1 MRKKISLLTFL
12 MMFCSLV
19 FGQTPDWGDFNYN
32 SFQTNMSVIAVVC
45 VDGIEQANADL
56 VIAPFCGNERRGLIQ
71 GPSDIISGRYYY
83 SVGISGNSND
93 AITFKLYDCQNQTE
107 YPITNNEIIY
117 LQPNGRLGKYGNPYV
132 INFNS
137 VAKVGDVKFGSVID
151 AVNYAEAGQTVT
163 LTNDSE
169 ITSTVVI
176 NKAITLDLNGKKV
189 EQVADKNAVRVTS
202 DNVIITDSSENGD
215 GAILNELFY
224 AVTVGRNDQS
234 DRGSLT
240 INGGKFEGQTTSV
253 YVACGDLEIR
263 GGEFSINEID
273 PQGYKY
279 VINLL
284 DNKDASAL
292 VYGGTFHNFNPQNNE
307 AEGAGTNFC
316 AEGYVAKNIGNNTY
330 TVIADP
336 SIGMVAKI
344 GETYFETIE
353 SAVAA
358 AQAGDEIDLLANVT
372 IANPINVTFDLT
384 IDGNGK
390 TLTYTGSNRA
400 ITVEST
406 ANGADLTVKNLTVD
420 CTSSHCPRGINY
432 NTNGALTLEG
442 VTVKGTNVTYA
453 LNLPGSS
460 DGATVTINN
469 SSLTANIALNVW
481 GNNTKINA
489 TDSEFISVDN
499 SDAEGYAAIAFNND
513 GNTNCAG
520 SIVRIEGGKIIAKD
534 ENGEASIAV
543 SNAANVDF
551 KHSVNNTTEI
561 VGSIEVPVVLVK
573 YAGSEQFYS
582 CYSLQEA
589 INTAAG
595 AANATVFLLTDIN
608 VSEIVKIEDKVVI
621 DLNGKSVTSTAKKA
635 FEVYANATIMN
646 GTINGINRC
655 VDTREAVE
663 LTLSDLTL
671 NANEYTSAYG
681 NPQPL
686 TIGGSEDG
694 TKVNMT
700 NVNIS
705 AEDGYG
711 IISFVKT
718 ELTATNANIS
728 GYSALYVKAG
738 SNGSSF
744 TFNNSTLSG
753 SNADNDVEGNRFA
766 TIAIQENGVTV
777 MVNGGK
783 VIAEGN
789 HYTALSIDWASN
801 ETETTYNNN
810 VVTLD
815 AELAGNIYN
824 TNSAELNTVKVREAY
839 ASNLQAEGFITSE
852 AENGLVTVTG
862 TAAAK
867 IGEKYYAT
875 FDAAYKAAKKGDTIE
890 LLRTAVI
897 TNFKTWINYS
907 TKNIT
912 VKAEFGDV
920 AFRVQD
926 NAYVWFG
933 GMTIESDDYCI
944 IVGAS
949 DGSSG
954 ANVEIYGGTYN
965 GETSAISVT
974 KGSVKIMDGTFKV
987 EPYQGSYEYTIN
999 CIDANY
1005 NNGTADVSI
1014 QGGKFYNFNPENNAA
1029 EGAGTNFLVNAYT
1042 AVQDAEGYWEVVEA
1056 VAKIGNVNYLSL
1068 VDAIAAANDGDEIKV
1083 LRNSAGA
1090 GAMIKKNLTI
1100 DFGGYTYT
1108 FNKPYDPTSP
1118 YGFYLLNMFYSK
1130 NVTFKNGTLTSTE
1143 TLEGAQ
1149 VATLVMN
1156 YVNLTLEDMN
1166 IVDATD
1172 HITYTLSLNSGEVNI
1187 IGKTSIT
1194 SDAIAFDVYD
1204 YSKYFELP
1212 VVNVNTTGTIEGGIE
1227 VTATLNI
1234 TKANLSEN
1242 TYIVLDGNGQL
1253 FHNGITATIKKKIS
1267 KSSGVQGATDN
1278 WNTISTPVVGGSEIS
1293 EAEDGKHDL
1302 YWYDEANQYW
1312 RYVDGQG
1319 EEMKLISGQG
1329 YLYTNHKDVNFS
1341 FKGQLNTEAVEY
1353 PLSYTNG
1360 IALAGFNMIGNPF
1373 THKISVENMVSE
1385 AVLADGFYT
1394 ITKEGAW
1401 QARQGDETIAPLQ
1414 SVLVKADKAA
1424 TLTINPKANNTR
1436 KASNASLE
1444 IAVYNSEYKDVAY
1457 VSFGEGLGLDKI
1469 EHRNSDVPMVFVP
1482 VNGKEYAI
1490 ATMSSDVKEIP
1501 VAFKAMTMGQY
1512 TLAVDAKDCEY
1523 SEMYLV
1529 DKLTG
1534 EITDLLNN
1542 EYTFLATSK
1551 DDANRFVIRFAEETE
1566 TTTSTE
1572 NFAYINNGE
1581 IIIDSIEGKGVVR
1594 IYDMLGRPISEYGV
1608 SESARI
1614 STSAF
1619 ADGFYI
1625 IQMSDDNGVKVQK
1638 VVID

>member
-1 MRKKISLLTFL
+1 
-12 MMFCSLV
+12 MMFCSFL
-19 FGQTPDWGDFNYN
+19 FGQTPDWGDFNYRDYD
-32 SFQTNMSVIAVVC
+32 FNMTVTAVVEI
-45 VDGIEQANADL
+45 DDDEQANSNL
-56 VIAPFCGNERRGLIQ
+56 IVAPFYGNERRGN
-71 GPSDIISGRYYY
+71 IISGQVISGRTYYY
-83 SVGISGNSND
+83 LGIFGNYGD
-93 AITFKLYDCQNQTE
+93 VVTFKLYDSENQTE
-107 YPITNNEIIY
+107 YISSSSVNFV
-117 LQPNGRLGKYGNPYV
+117 PNGIVGSPSNPYIV
-132 INFNS
+132 NFNS

-279 VINLL
+279 VVNLL
-284 DNKDASAL
+284 DNKDANAL
-292 VYGGTFHNFNPQNNE
+292 IYGGTFHNFNPQNNE

-316 AEGYVAKNIGNNTY
+316 AEGYIAKDNGNNTY

-336 SIGMVAKI
+336 AYGMVARI
-344 GETYFETIE
+344 GDTYFATLEAAIE
-353 SAVAA
+353 A

-400 ITVEST
+400 ITVEAE

-460 DGATVTINN
+460 DEATVTINN
-469 SSLTANIALNVW
+469 SSLTANIALNIW
-481 GNNTKINA
+481 GEGAEITA
-489 TDSEFISVDN
+489 TDSHFISVDN
-499 SDAEGYAAIAFNND
+499 STAEGYAAIKFNND
-513 GNTNCAG
+513 GATSAENTSLNVVGG
-520 SIVRIEGGKIIAKD
+520 SIIAYKED
-534 ENGEASIAV
+534 GTTPSIALEILTETDNYNISSTTTV
-543 SNAANVDF
+543 VGDIV
-551 KHSVNNTTEI
+551 KSVAVVKYTNTTD
-561 VGSIEVPVVLVK
+561 
-573 YAGSEQFYS
+573 FYS
-582 CYSLQEA
+582 CATLQAAIDKAIATNGSVKVIRDITASEIIA
-589 INTAAG
+589 ING
-595 AANATVFLLTDIN
+595 A
-608 VSEIVKIEDKVVI
+608 VVI
-621 DLNGKSVTSTAKKA
+621 DLNGKTVTSTAKKA

-646 GTINGINRC
+646 GTIYGINRC

-738 SNGSSF
+738 SNSSSF

-852 AENGLVTVTG
+852 AEDGLVTVTG
-862 TAAAK
+862 TAVAK

-1056 VAKIGNVNYLSL
+1056 VAKIGNVYYTSL
-1068 VDAIAAANDGDEIKV
+1068 VNAIAAANDGDEIKD
-1083 LRNSAGA
+1083 LRDSEGA
-1090 GAMIKKNLTI
+1090 GALINKNLTI

-1108 FNKPYDPTSP
+1108 FNKPYTPTSP

-1156 YVNLTLEDMN
+1156 YVNLTLKDMN

-1172 HITYTLSLNSGEVNI
+1172 HITYTLSLNSGEINI

-1234 TKANLSEN
+1234 TEAKLSEN

-1319 EEMKLISGQG
+1319 EEMKLVSGQG

-1414 SVLVKADKAA
+1414 SVLVKAGKAA

-1512 TLAVDAKDCEY
+1512 TLAVNAKDCEY

-1529 DKLTG
+1529 DNLTG

>member
-12 MMFCSLV
+12 MMFCSLI
-19 FGQTPDWGDFNYN
+19 FGQNHWTPVSTG
-32 SFQTNMSVIAVVC
+32 T
-45 VDGIEQANADL
+45 DGSTMTITS
-56 VIAPFCGNERRGLIQ
+56 LIYL
-71 GPSDIISGRYYY
+71 DE
-83 SVGISGNSND
+83 V
-93 AITFKLYDCQNQTE
+93 AITKENVEIAAFNGEIVRGTSKTQYILPVNAYMVFFTIKGNDGDQLTFKIYDHDTQTE
-107 YPITNNEIIY
+107 YALCDQKETYE
-117 LQPNGRLGKYGNPYV
+117 PNKKLGDIDNPYG
-132 INFNS
+132 FY
-137 VAKVGDVKFGSVID
+137 F
-151 AVNYAEAGQTVT
+151 
-163 LTNDSE
+163 
-169 ITSTVVI
+169 TS
-176 NKAITLDLNGKKV
+176 
-189 EQVADKNAVRVTS
+189 
-202 DNVIITDSSENGD
+202 
-215 GAILNELFY
+215 
-224 AVTVGRNDQS
+224 
-234 DRGSLT
+234 
-240 INGGKFEGQTTSV
+240 
-253 YVACGDLEIR
+253 
-263 GGEFSINEID
+263 
-273 PQGYKY
+273 P
-279 VINLL
+279 
-284 DNKDASAL
+284 
-292 VYGGTFHNFNPQNNE
+292 
-307 AEGAGTNFC
+307 
-316 AEGYVAKNIGNNTY
+316 
-330 TVIADP
+330 
-336 SIGMVAKI
+336 VAKI
-344 GETYFETIE
+344 GEKQFATLEAAIE
-353 SAVAA
+353 A

-400 ITVEST
+400 ITVEAE

-420 CTSSHCPRGINY
+420 CTSSYCPRGINY

-469 SSLTANIALNVW
+469 SSLTANIALNIW
-481 GNNTKINA
+481 GEGAEITA
-489 TDSEFISVDN
+489 TDSHFISVDN
-499 SDAEGYAAIAFNND
+499 STAEGYAAIKFNND
-513 GNTNCAG
+513 GTTSAENTSLTVNGG
-520 SIVRIEGGKIIAKD
+520 SIIAYEED
-534 ENGEASIAV
+534 GTTPSIALEILTATDNY
-543 SNAANVDF
+543 SISA
-551 KHSVNNTTEI
+551 TTEVVGDI
-561 VGSIEVPVVLVK
+561 VKSVAIVK
-573 YAGSEQFYS
+573 YAGSTDFYS
-582 CYSLQEA
+582 CTTLQEA
-589 INTAAG
+589 IGTAENN
-595 AANATVFLLTDIN
+595 ANATVVVIRDITA
-608 VSEIVKIEDKVVI
+608 SEIITINKSVVI

-646 GTINGINRC
+646 GTINGVNRC
-655 VDTREAVE
+655 VDTRKAVE
-663 LTLSDLTL
+663 LTLQGVTL
-671 NANEYTSAYG
+671 VADNYTSAYG

-686 TIGGSEDG
+686 TIGGSENG

-700 NVNIS
+700 KVNIS
-705 AEDGYG
+705 AKAGYG
-711 IISFVKT
+711 IISFVET
-718 ELTATNANIS
+718 ELTATESTIE
-728 GYSALYVKAG
+728 GYSALYVKPG
-738 SNGSSF
+738 SEGSSF
-744 TFNNSTLSG
+744 NFVKSTLSG
-753 SNADNDVEGNRFA
+753 STADNDVEGNSFS
-766 TIAIQENGVTV
+766 TIALRDDNVTV
-777 MVNGGK
+777 TVDTESTVKSSGNYCHAISLGGNYDGEETT
-783 VIAEGN
+783 EGN
-789 HYTALSIDWASN
+789 
-801 ETETTYNNN
+801 E
-810 VVTLD
+810 VTI
-815 AELAGNIYN
+815 AGTIEGNILYG
-824 TNSAELNTVKVREAY
+824 ACIEANTVKINEAY

-954 ANVEIYGGTYN
+954 ANVEIYGGTYY

-974 KGSVKIMDGTFKV
+974 KGDVKIMDGTFKV

-1014 QGGKFYNFNPENNAA
+1014 KGGKFYSFNPENNAA

-1068 VDAIAAANDGDEIKV
+1068 VDAIKAAQDGDEIEV

-1090 GAMIKKNLTI
+1090 GAFISKSITI

-1108 FNKPYDPTSP
+1108 FNKAYTTSSP
-1118 YGFYLLNMFYSK
+1118 YGFYMLNMLSSK
-1130 NVTFKNGTLTSTE
+1130 NVTLKNGTLTSTE
-1143 TLEGAQ
+1143 TLEDAQ
-1149 VATLVMN
+1149 VEMLVYN
-1156 YVNLTLEDMN
+1156 CVNLTLEDMN

-1172 HITYTLSLNSGEVNI
+1172 HIKYALSLNSGEINI
-1187 IGKTSIT
+1187 IGNTSIT
-1194 SDAIAFDVYD
+1194 SDAIAFDAYD

-1212 VVNVNTTGTIEGGIE
+1212 VVNVNTTGTIDGGIE
-1227 VTATLNI
+1227 VSATLNI
-1234 TKANLSEN
+1234 TAANLTDDS
-1242 TYIVLDGNGQL
+1242 YIVLQGNGQL
-1253 FHNGITATIKKKIS
+1253 FHNGITTTIKKEIS
-1267 KSSGVQGATDN
+1267 KSSGVQGATTD
-1278 WNTISTPVVGGSEIS
+1278 WNTISTPVVGGSNIE
-1293 EAEDGKHDL
+1293 EAEDGRHDL
-1302 YWYDEANQYW
+1302 YHYEEATQTW
-1312 RYVDGQG
+1312 RYQETG
-1319 EEMKLISGQG
+1319 ELESGKG
-1329 YLYTNHKDVNFS
+1329 YLYTNHKDVKFS
-1341 FKGQLNTEAVEY
+1341 FTGQLNTSAVNV
-1353 PLSYTNG
+1353 PLSYTSG
-1360 IALAGFNMIGNPF
+1360 IALAGFNLVGNPF
-1373 THKISVENMVSE
+1373 THKISVENMASE

-1401 QARQGDETIAPLQ
+1401 QVRQGEETIAPLQ

-1424 TLTINPKANNTR
+1424 TLTINPKANKTR

-1444 IAVYNSEYKDVAY
+1444 IAVYNSEYEDVAY

-1469 EHRNSDVPMVFVP
+1469 EHRNSNIPMVFIP

-1512 TLAVDAKDCEY
+1512 TFAVNAKDCEF

-1529 DKLTG
+1529 DNLTG

-1551 DDANRFVIRFAEETE
+1551 DDANRFVIKFAEETE

-1581 IIIDSIEGKGVVR
+1581 IIIDSIEGKGVVK
-1594 IYDMLGRPISEYGV
+1594 IYDMLGRPMSEYGV

-1619 ADGFYI
+1619 ADGIYI
-1625 IQMSDDNGVKVQK
+1625 IQMSDDSGVKVQK